1 VSKKTIAFTMPTTA
15 RGRRDR
21 GPVVLDGL
29 TGESVPF
36 VADEQRLR
44 DAGPDSRTDEW
55 VRDCPARE
63 AAGPPPVPET
73 AQLPAFAVG
82 ASLTINLAAERNL
95 MEAMTLGFMLPFA
108 LAWFWCLNAIARPHR
123 LWAP

>member
-15 RGRRDR
+15 RGPRDR

-55 VRDCPARE
+55 VRDRPARE
-63 AAGPPPVPET
+63 AAEPPPVPET
-73 AQLPAFAVG
+73 PQLRALAVG

-95 MEAMTLGFMLPFA
+95 MEAMTLSFMLPFA
-108 LAWFWCLNAIARPHR
+108 LGWFWWSHAIARRQR
-123 LWAP
+123 LWGV